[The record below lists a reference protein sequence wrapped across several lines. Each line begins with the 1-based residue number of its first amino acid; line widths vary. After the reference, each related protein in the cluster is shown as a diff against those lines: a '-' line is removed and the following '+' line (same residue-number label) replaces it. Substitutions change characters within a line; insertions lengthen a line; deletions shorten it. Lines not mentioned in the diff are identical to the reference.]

1 MRSNGK
7 IWYAK
12 ISGGGL
18 DANGEPI
25 PSKEEWSEAV
35 ECAITT
41 NNDTRKGKYED
52 GEFRQASFTVLIEG
66 YPEESPKRVKLERY
80 GEPLGEYRVLTVT
93 PLPMVGRTQFMV

>member
-7 IWYAK
+7 IWYAE
-12 ISGGGL
+12 ISGGGV
-18 DANGEPI
+18 DGNGEPI
-25 PSKEEWSEAV
+25 PSKEMWSEAA

-66 YPEESPKRVKLERY
+66 TPEVYPTRVKLERY
-80 GEPLGEYRVLTVT
+80 GEPLGEYRILSVT

>member
-7 IWYAK
+7 IWYAE
-12 ISGGGL
+12 ISGGGV
-18 DANGEPI
+18 DGNGEPI
-25 PSKEEWSEAV
+25 TSKEEWSEAV

-66 YPEESPKRVKLERY
+66 TPEKCPTRVKLERY
-80 GEPLGEYRVLTVT
+80 GEPLGEYRILSVT
-93 PLPMVGRTQFMV
+93 PLPLVGRTQFMV